1 MSMSKFKQG
10 LYAYGVAIDT
20 NARMSA
26 IERDQKEREAQR
38 ERMLQSRNEYHD
50 YMDIQKRNE
59 SIMNQMLSDN
69 RERARQAEAER
80 KQQLAALKRD
90 QAEAAKQMKE
100 LEREGERFGRWME
113 QRARE
118 EAKQMKMQAQR
129 EALLE
134 GPFVSQN
141 ERIEAVNQRN
151 ERIRERE
158 ENYYKTQA
166 IFDQTNDN
174 AEDIAYLRRE
184 IADLAREV
192 SLLRGE
198 VKEGSVLNYVPK

>member
-10 LYAYGVAIDT
+10 LYAYGAAIDT
-20 NARMSA
+20 NARISA

-38 ERMLQSRNEYHD
+38 ERMIQSRNEYHD
-50 YMDIQKRNE
+50 YLDIQKRNE

-69 RERARQAEAER
+69 RERAKQAEAER
-80 KQQLAALKRD
+80 KQQLAALKRE
-90 QAEAAKQMKE
+90 QADANKQMKE

-118 EAKQMKMQAQR
+118 EAKQMKMQAKR

-158 ENYYKTQA
+158 ENYYKTQE
-166 IFDQTNDN
+166 IFNQTNDN
-174 AEDIAYLRRE
+174 AEDISYLRRE